1 MSSVWFDY
9 IEPFVTTSS
18 QANEVCR
25 YLLHEFV
32 DVCSTCVTIITSI
45 VSSSCTNL
53 CCSRCCLHYSTF
65 HIWIYHSSGIVS
77 WVVAIAIVYH
87 ERHRPISIG
96 SHGIPLVVW
105 LLNGVWESFQLLGWS
120 NPHWWWSLHCTT
132 DIANLTLYF
141 IRSVLVSGVISV
153 GVVWPLC
160 TRKAKNYSLLVNSD
174 PVDTTE
180 HNLQHGQRKEGSF
193 VQKRTSSTFPDL
205 WDKVKLLF
213 PYYVWPRGHP
223 LLQLRVAVCFMILEL
238 LMYNIMFRC
247 IIRR

>member
-1 MSSVWFDY
+1 MFVVPALPSLPALCLLLALTSAVHGAVSITLHSIYGY
-9 IEPFVTTSS
+9 IIL
-18 QANEVCR
+18 QDI
-25 YLLHEFV
+25 L
-32 DVCSTCVTIITSI
+32 
-45 VSSSCTNL
+45 
-53 CCSRCCLHYSTF
+53 
-65 HIWIYHSSGIVS
+65 GIVS

-160 TRKAKNYSLLVNSD
+160 TRKAPS
-174 PVDTTE
+174 
-180 HNLQHGQRKEGSF
+180 
-193 VQKRTSSTFPDL
+193 
-205 WDKVKLLF
+205 
-213 PYYVWPRGHP
+213 
-223 LLQLRVAVCFMILEL
+223 CEL
-238 LMYNIMFRC
+238 
-247 IIRR
+247 